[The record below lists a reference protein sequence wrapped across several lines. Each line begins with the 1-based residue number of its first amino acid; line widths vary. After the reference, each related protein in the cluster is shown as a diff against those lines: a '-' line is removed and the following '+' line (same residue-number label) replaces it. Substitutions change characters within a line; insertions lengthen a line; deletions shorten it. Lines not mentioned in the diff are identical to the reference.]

1 MRKTA
6 IVLVLLGLIL
16 AAAFP
21 LVMYVCQ
28 SEEAFSPYNLV
39 RIHIV
44 AHSDNPADQQ
54 VKMHIKDRL
63 VAMLSSQLAGAKNVE
78 ESRGIIAANLDKIQ
92 TAARQELEQRGF
104 GYGAQAVLGEF
115 EFPTRS
121 YGELI
126 LPQGEYLALKVVLG
140 KGEGKNW
147 WCVLFPPLC
156 FQEGQDNTLIY
167 QGEKPA
173 FFLKEK
179 LFTYNRSAW
188 WNNSASNK

>member
-63 VAMLSSQLAGAKNVE
+63 VAMLSSQLPGLKMLRKAGV
-78 ESRGIIAANLDKIQ
+78 S
-92 TAARQELEQRGF
+92 
-104 GYGAQAVLGEF
+104 
-115 EFPTRS
+115 
-121 YGELI
+121 
-126 LPQGEYLALKVVLG
+126 
-140 KGEGKNW
+140 
-147 WCVLFPPLC
+147 
-156 FQEGQDNTLIY
+156 
-167 QGEKPA
+167 
-173 FFLKEK
+173 
-179 LFTYNRSAW
+179 
-188 WNNSASNK
+188 